1 MFFEKNKITARDREL
16 KSILKIAQSIID
28 KSSASGEC
36 MSQPIYRYINA
47 IGSSVLQKLLMQL
60 FTGQKV
66 DGIEL
71 LFFDLC
77 QYYKFENGTYAIRY
91 TKTGD
96 NKNVEISLKDDLVIP
111 IAWNT
116 SRFVDNLTRIGS
128 DCENPFIFKS
138 LNHMSM
144 LFLPVGVTLV
154 HNGNHSILSGII
166 KREGVIFPTE
176 VIDLSTLYE
185 SFMFDGTYYRDM
197 KSKKIIRKV
206 AFFELGVIY
215 EIGRL
220 LIKNNINFKP
230 EYTQQFFTS

>member
-1 MFFEKNKITARDREL
+1 MFFEKNRITARDREL
-16 KSILKIAQSIID
+16 KSILKLAQSIID
-28 KSSASGEC
+28 KSSISGEC
-36 MSQPIYRYINA
+36 TSQPIYRYINT
-47 IGSSVLQKLLMQL
+47 IGSSVLQKLLIQL

-66 DGIEL
+66 DCIDN

-77 QYYKFENGTYAIRY
+77 RYYKIENKTYAIRC
-91 TKTGD
+91 TETED

-111 IAWNT
+111 VAWNT

-128 DCENPFIFKS
+128 DCDNPFLFKS
-138 LNHMSM
+138 FNHMSM
-144 LFLPVGVTLV
+144 LFLPIGVTIV

-176 VIDLSTLYE
+176 VIDLSTLYD

-197 KSKKIIRKV
+197 KSNKIIRKV
-206 AFFELGVIY
+206 AYFELGVIY

-220 LIKNNINFKP
+220 LIKNNIAFKP